1 MKPALARLQQSLA
14 ESPQTEHTE
23 SAAIIVRKTFLWG
36 DLSQARVC
44 LDAMGELDITG
55 TLSEKDEGSMH

>member
-1 MKPALARLQQSLA
+1 MKPAITRLQQSLA

-23 SAAIIVRKTFLWG
+23 SAVMMVRKSFLWG

-44 LDAMGELDITG
+44 LDAKGELDITG
-55 TLSEKDEGSMH
+55 TLSEKELGTKH